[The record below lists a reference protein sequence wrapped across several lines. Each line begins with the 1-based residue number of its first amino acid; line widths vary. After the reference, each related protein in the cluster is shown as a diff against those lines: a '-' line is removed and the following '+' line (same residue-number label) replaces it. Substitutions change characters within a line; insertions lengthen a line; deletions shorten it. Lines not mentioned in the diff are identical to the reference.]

1 MRRYQALLMLC
12 MVRNLPHVL
21 QKLPLFNYAL
31 KPQGLAS
38 EASYL
43 WKIKPPKDKGVVSYL
58 FGSIHV
64 PHSKVYPS
72 LSDEVKEAFKVICN
86 LYCSRT

>member
-1 MRRYQALLMLC
+1 MGTTK
-12 MVRNLPHVL
+12 NS
-21 QKLPLFNYAL
+21 PLFNYYAL

-43 WKIKPPKDKGVVSYL
+43 WKIKPPKGNGGVSYL

-64 PHSKVYPS
+64 PHAKVYPS
-72 LSDEVKEAFKVICN
+72 LSDEVKEAFKVSY
-86 LYCSRT
+86 L